1 MNNTLKYILL
11 KPLSVLYGIGV
22 GLRNKLF
29 DLGIFHSHK
38 CGLTTISVGN
48 ITVGGTGKT
57 PHAEYLL
64 EYLSKRVSTAYLSR
78 GYKRS
83 TTGFRIAD
91 EKSTASTIGDEA
103 YQIYRKFENVTV
115 AVDGNRI
122 NALKKLQ
129 QHKTEPKVVVL
140 DDAYQ
145 HRKLHPDLN
154 ILLIDYNRLTYRDL
168 MLPLGELRE
177 SSENTDRADII
188 IFTKC
193 PNTMQPVDMLSTRTQ
208 INPFPYQTLYYT
220 SLSYG
225 EPKGLFTDK
234 KIELYGKEV
243 LLITGIA
250 QPQHLHKHLEQYASL
265 ITALKYP
272 DHHRF
277 TSYDIQEIAEDYEG
291 LANGNRVI
299 ITTEKD
305 AARLISMEI
314 PESIKNDI
322 YTIGIEI
329 EFLFNGKQN
338 FNAQIDKFLRNQNLY
353 LAANN

>member
-1 MNNTLKYILL
+1 MNSTLKYILL

-29 DLGIFHSHK
+29 DLGLCHSQK
-38 CGLTTISVGN
+38 CDLSTISMGN

-64 EYLSKRVSTAYLSR
+64 SYLSERVPTAYLSR

-83 TTGFRIAD
+83 TTGYRIAD
-91 EKSTASTIGDEA
+91 ENSTATSIGDEA
-103 YQIYRKFENVTV
+103 YQIYRKFDNVTV

-129 QHKTEPKVVVL
+129 RHKVVPKVVVL

-145 HRKLHPDLN
+145 HRALQPDLN
-154 ILLIDYNRLTYRDL
+154 ILLIDYNRLTYRDS

-177 SSENTDRADII
+177 SSNNTDRADII

-193 PNTMQPVDMLSTRTQ
+193 PETIQPVDVLSTRVQ

-220 SLSYG
+220 SLEYNK
-225 EPKGLFTDK
+225 PQGLFVKGTVD
-234 KIELYGKEV
+234 LRGKEV
-243 LLITGIA
+243 LLVTGIA
-250 QPQHLHKHLEQYASL
+250 QPQHLHKHLEQSASL
-265 ITALKYP
+265 IKALQYP
-272 DHHRF
+272 DHHKF
-277 TSYDIQEIAEDYEG
+277 TNHDIKEITDDFAKLTE
-291 LANGNRVI
+291 ANRVI

-305 AARLISMEI
+305 ASRLVGMNL
-314 PESIKNDI
+314 PDSIKEHI
-322 YTIGIEI
+322 YTIEV
-329 EFLFNGKQN
+329 EVKFLFNKQKD
-338 FNAQIDKFLRNQNLY
+338 FETQIDKFLRNQNLY
-353 LAANN
+353 NS